1 MADESTDEMPGAF
14 DDDRL
19 LAFALDLD
27 DDPRLVA
34 VAAADEDLRRRLD
47 AVRAEVDQ
55 VGARVRAAV
64 PDPGGD
70 YTDLGDPR
78 WAGLQ
83 EFFAAPAAAQTS
95 SRMSRWL
102 RVLAPAAVALVAV
115 AVGLAV
121 INEQKSNTVG
131 VNRSAT
137 AAASKAGGEDLILGP
152 LPATSEAG
160 AGQVAGIAAQVDQ
173 FALVVLARARAASG
187 AFQRFV
193 VVRILKGDCPDVVRL
208 RVADR
213 PADEGRLQ
221 VLFLRPRM
229 DGGAE
234 ISPAPTPAPVP
245 SAAEATS
252 TLDALAA
259 GEPIIY
265 SYQGHTAL
273 ARELPAGTDPAAV
286 QLP

>member
-1 MADESTDEMPGAF
+1 MPA
-14 DDDRL
+14 
-19 LAFALDLD
+19 
-27 DDPRLVA
+27 PH
-34 VAAADEDLRRRLD
+34 E
-47 AVRAEVDQ
+47 
-55 VGARVRAAV
+55 
-64 PDPGGD
+64 D

-83 EFFAAPAAAQTS
+83 AFFAAPAAARARRRT
-95 SRMSRWL
+95 SRWL

-121 INEQKSNTVG
+121 INGQKSDTVG
-131 VNRSAT
+131 VNRSAPV
-137 AAASKAGGEDLILGP
+137 AASKAGGDDLTLGP

-160 AGQVAGIAAQVDQ
+160 AGQVAGFAAQVDQ

-193 VVRILKGDCPDVVRL
+193 IVRILKGDCPDVVRL

-221 VLFLRPRM
+221 VLFLRPQM
-229 DGGAE
+229 DGSAE
-234 ISPAPTPAPVP
+234 ISPAPAPVP

-259 GEPIIY
+259 GEPVIY